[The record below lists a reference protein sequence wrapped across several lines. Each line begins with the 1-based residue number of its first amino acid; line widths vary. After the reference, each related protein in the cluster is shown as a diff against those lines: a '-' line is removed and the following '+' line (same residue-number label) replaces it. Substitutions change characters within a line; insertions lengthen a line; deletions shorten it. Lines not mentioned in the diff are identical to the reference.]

1 MTETP
6 EPRKSPYAVPAD
18 RFLGDAAGERAELV
32 VEQPHDPPPDA
43 PPAPSDAGGD
53 GD

>member
-43 PPAPSDAGGD
+43 PAAPADAGGD